1 MDAGFARWR
10 RRFEGTPG
18 TAFRYSRLSGAG
30 SPTRLEDMAMHGTTG
45 DRRSIRKRLLT
56 AAAVLGSLAAL
67 SAACAGPAPAPAP
80 APPPAEGHVGTRQI
94 AVQLS
99 GATTYSVTAN
109 VDSGRLVSRWNGAS
123 VATLSG
129 TVGFQGAGGPASATF
144 DLTRVGSAYDGTVS
158 VSDPGAGVAETI
170 THTQVALT
178 FNGDGDANTVAVD
191 GGTQLV
197 WSTDTLQAD
206 GLVPALDVL
215 TSQEAEFCVGAQR
228 SLVGVDTVELPTVV
242 NTNHTDR
249 DAFVISKVD
258 YGPLGVHT
266 WTDPDM
272 ATTAA
277 GETVAITHRI
287 SCKTSSA
294 DKLDSLGVSTSPDL
308 ECSTLTASS
317 IAAARLQMTPAELAA
332 YDTTGRQ
339 VSLQPDVLAPAGP
352 VWLAPFA
359 DEVVNGAQL
368 DVTAAAL
375 RVDWTDPNYFVL
387 PENFRGV
394 HYCTV
399 WSPAWAYWWM
409 TVGAFIP

>member
-1 MDAGFARWR
+1 MSRRNSHRSRAR
-10 RRFEGTPG
+10 
-18 TAFRYSRLSGAG
+18 RLGLG
-30 SPTRLEDMAMHGTTG
+30 
-45 DRRSIRKRLLT
+45 LT
-56 AAAVLGSLAAL
+56 AGLAAL
-67 SAACAGPAPAPAP
+67 ALVSAACAPPEPAPAA
-80 APPPAEGHVGTRQI
+80 PPAEGHVGTRQVSI
-94 AVQLS
+94 NLS
-99 GATTYSVTAN
+99 GPTTYTVAAE

-123 VATLSG
+123 VSTLSG
-129 TVGFQGAGGPASATF
+129 TVGFAGTGGPASVTF
-144 DLTRVGSAYDGTVS
+144 DLSRVGSAYDGTVS

-170 THTQVALT
+170 THSQVPIS
-178 FNGDGDANTVAVD
+178 FNGDGDSNAVVAD
-191 GGTQLV
+191 GSAQLV
-197 WSTDTLQAD
+197 WRTDTLQAD
-206 GLVPALDVL
+206 GLVPELDAL
-215 TSQEAEFCVGAQR
+215 TSQEADFCVDGQR
-228 SLVGVDTVELPTVV
+228 SLVGVDEVSLPTVV

-249 DAFVISKVD
+249 DAFVASKVD
-258 YGPLGVHT
+258 YAPLGVHA

-294 DKLDSLGVSTSPDL
+294 DKLDSLGVPTSPDL
-308 ECSTLTASS
+308 ECSTLTAGS
-317 IAAARLQMTPAELAA
+317 IAAARDQMTPAELAA

-339 VSLQPDVLAPAGP
+339 VSLQADLLAPAGP

-359 DEVVNGAQL
+359 DEVIDGSQL

-387 PENFRGV
+387 PESFRGV

-409 TVGAFIP
+409 TVGAFAP